1 MELSSPGANDAIG
14 RLSKSSSAS
23 PGYSRSR
30 TASFPSTAIS
40 SLVVMSAESIALP
53 KILADPLAAPFKVS
67 STSSAPLEG
76 LKQWTGTLGL
86 SSDGTVGKRSSEILT
101 TFNQETFNQ
110 LPLSLRIH
118 LTRFFLRDLTTLS
131 LYSDA
136 FIVSGTSPSLSP
148 LSLPLS
154 LIQNC
159 S

>member
-67 STSSAPLEG
+67 STSSA
-76 LKQWTGTLGL
+76 L
-86 SSDGTVGKRSSEILT
+86 SKVSNNGPEPSDFQATE
-101 TFNQETFNQ
+101 Q
-110 LPLSLRIH
+110 
-118 LTRFFLRDLTTLS
+118 
-131 LYSDA
+131 
-136 FIVSGTSPSLSP
+136 
-148 LSLPLS
+148 
-154 LIQNC
+154 
-159 S
+159 